1 MISPCQ
7 HSAVSISTLY
17 RMTDIYLSV
26 DVGGS
31 QTKIIYQLSGDQK
44 PNYLLMPPAV
54 EEITKTKLDNYM
66 ARLGW
71 IGSPSPDQQ
80 LWVVW
85 NERVVVLGDFA
96 TQFDPQDR
104 IKELKY
110 ENALWKVLG
119 AIGLIVE
126 TNFIKVSP
134 KKPLLV
140 ELAILLPWNEYSDRR
155 KFEEQLRVM
164 LAGWQVRK
172 MALKVNLERFRCRPE
187 GGGLAAVRIKQQGL
201 DWLRSKQLGVL
212 MFGHRNT
219 TALYFDRGQLKQG
232 DSPLL
237 GFSTMLDMV
246 VEMTSGLDRER
257 LAEAI
262 FRARY
267 AILDAIYDPGFPY
280 TRYPN
285 WVASPLIK
293 DLALAKD
300 PTLRAL
306 EIQDIGN
313 AIKVATT
320 EYWDKLQRWMS
331 RVLPAD
337 LDEVIIGGGAAYH
350 IEPELETYFNCSP
363 RIETQSTSSRYGSSD
378 KKIRT
383 LEYIRKDNN
392 KPFTPMIW
400 GSGITEQVKL
410 SFNLAQKQSGEQCIS
425 ARLVDCFGLFD
436 YLVGMEASE

>member
-1 MISPCQ
+1 
-7 HSAVSISTLY
+7 
-17 RMTDIYLSV
+17 MTDIYLSV

-31 QTKIIYQLSGDQK
+31 QTKIIYQLKDSPK
-44 PNYLLMPPAV
+44 PNYLLMPPEL
-54 EEITKTKLDNYM
+54 EEITKTKLENYM

-80 LWVVW
+80 LWVMW

-96 TQFDPQDR
+96 SSFDPQDR
-104 IKELKY
+104 LGELKY

-126 TNFIKVSP
+126 INKIKVSP

-140 ELAILLPWNEYSDRR
+140 ELALLLPWNEYSDRKR
-155 KFEEQLRVM
+155 FEEQLRKM
-164 LAGWQVRK
+164 LAGFQVRNT
-172 MALKVNLERFRCRPE
+172 ALKVSLERFLCRPE

-201 DWLRSKQLGVL
+201 GWLRSKQLGVL

-219 TALYFDRGQLKQG
+219 TALYFDRGQLKLG

-237 GFSTMLDMV
+237 GFANMLDMV

-262 FRARY
+262 FSARY
-267 AILDAIYDPGFPY
+267 AIRDQLYDPGYPY
-280 TRYPN
+280 TRRPN
-285 WVASPLIK
+285 WVNSTLIK
-293 DLALAKD
+293 ALASAKD
-300 PTLRAL
+300 PTLRAS

-313 AIKVATT
+313 AISVATT
-320 EYWDKLQRWMS
+320 EYWDKLKRWLNK
-331 RVLPAD
+331 VLPD
-337 LDEVIIGGGAAYH
+337 GLDEVIIGGGAAYH
-350 IEPELETYFNCSP
+350 VEPELEIYFNCSP
-363 RIETQSTSSRYGSSD
+363 RIETQYSSSRDSYGSG
-378 KKIRT
+378 KKVRT
-383 LEYIRKDNN
+383 EGYIRKDNN
-392 KPFTPMIW
+392 KHFTPMIW
-400 GSGITEQVKL
+400 GAGIAEQVKQT
-410 SFNLAQKQSGEQCIS
+410 FNLKEKLSGEQCMS